1 MSKVIEGV
9 GLMVLGGLFVFVG
22 VMGLGP
28 WAIMLGASIIGMGTG
43 MLSGAF
49 NHAQTI
55 TSQMMIRQPISFR
68 RIVYGSVRAS
78 GVITYVGLS
87 GTNNEFI
94 HMVVTIAAH
103 QVQSIG
109 QMYFDGHLSQYDTGD
124 PTGLIPYPY
133 YDLEVD
139 LGNPSNTSQ
148 PFPHL
153 AAAIPSWSS
162 TCLQRGCAKVH
173 ITLKYNTKAYPNG
186 VPTSIAFDIQG
197 KLLYDPRTSSTV
209 YSDNPALCVRDF
221 ITDVKFGM
229 GADPATIDDSYT
241 IAAANICDESVAVS
255 SGNVPT
261 IGTCTLVVVTSG
273 LCYITATNNLKVGQ
287 QVTFSGFTY
296 AAFLNGVT
304 AMVASVGAARY
315 PQGGGMGSYAAG
327 AGFAISFSYADFAHV
342 DSGSASASSNQTRY
356 TCDGVFD
363 SGQARG
369 NVLTSL
375 SSAMAGY
382 VIPPGDMWR
391 MYAGAYVTPTVILG
405 QDDLRGPIKM
415 DTLLS
420 KRELANAIQGTFTS
434 PANNWQSSNY
444 PPYVDA
450 TAVVLDGGT
459 RIWQNMD
466 LPFTTDGIRTQRIAK
481 IYLERIRR
489 QKTLILPCKLSA
501 FPLQPGDTVMF
512 TFAPFGF
519 NEKIFEVIQTTVV
532 QDNSSQTRDQIG
544 GIGQDADSIAG
555 GSNSPTVPAVP
566 TLGVDLMLRETDS
579 GIYSWNPA
587 TDENTWTNPT
597 QTTLPSLLVVAPVT
611 GLGVTSGAPTAMVRA
626 SDGII
631 QDRILVSWTQPAD
644 EAVLTGGHI
653 QIWISA
659 TGAGRLEPGRK
670 CRRLGLRILYFERA
684 GRLYL

>member
-1 MSKVIEGV
+1 M
-9 GLMVLGGLFVFVG
+9 
-22 VMGLGP
+22 
-28 WAIMLGASIIGMGTG
+28 
-43 MLSGAF
+43 
-49 NHAQTI
+49 
-55 TSQMMIRQPISFR
+55 
-68 RIVYGSVRAS
+68 
-78 GVITYVGLS
+78 
-87 GTNNEFI
+87 
-94 HMVVTIAAH
+94 
-103 QVQSIG
+103 
-109 QMYFDGHLSQYDTGD
+109 
-124 PTGLIPYPY
+124 
-133 YDLEVD
+133 
-139 LGNPSNTSQ
+139 
-148 PFPHL
+148 
-153 AAAIPSWSS
+153 
-162 TCLQRGCAKVH
+162 
-173 ITLKYNTKAYPNG
+173 
-186 VPTSIAFDIQG
+186 PTSIAFDIQG
-197 KLLYDPRTSSTV
+197 KLLYDPRTSTTV

-241 IAAANICDESVAVS
+241 IAAANICDETVAVS

-342 DSGSASASSNQTRY
+342 DSGSASASNKQTRY

-382 VIPPGDMWR
+382 VIPPGDLWR
-391 MYAGAYVTPTVILG
+391 MFAGAYITPTVILT
-405 QDDLRGPIKM
+405 QDDLRGPVKM

-444 PPYVDA
+444 PPYIDA

-489 QKTLILPCKLSA
+489 QKTLMLSCKLTA
-501 FPLQPGDTVMF
+501 LALQPGDTVMF

-519 NEKIFEVIQTTVV
+519 NEKIFEVMHTTLM
-532 QDNSSQTRDQIG
+532 QDNSSQTRDQIA
-544 GIGQDADSIAG
+544 GIGQDTDSIAG
-555 GSNSPTVPAVP
+555 GSTAMPVVP

-611 GLGVTSGAPTAMVRA
+611 GLGARVARRRQSCGPMDSLPTA
-626 SDGII
+626 
-631 QDRILVSWTQPAD
+631 SWFRGPLRPT
-644 EAVLTGGHI
+644 
-653 QIWISA
+653 
-659 TGAGRLEPGRK
+659 
-670 CRRLGLRILYFERA
+670 RRCSPVGTFRFGCMTR
-684 GRLYL
+684 